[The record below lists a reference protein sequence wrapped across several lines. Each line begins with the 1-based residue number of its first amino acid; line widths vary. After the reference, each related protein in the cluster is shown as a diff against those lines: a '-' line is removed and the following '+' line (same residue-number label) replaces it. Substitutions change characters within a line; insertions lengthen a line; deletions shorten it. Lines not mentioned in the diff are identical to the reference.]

1 MSMAASEKRL
11 ILLWAVLVAI
21 TALSW
26 GSAHNFAGPRWQG
39 VVVILLALVKV
50 RFVILDFMEVR
61 HAPKALRLALEGW
74 VVVISLALVGMLLF
88 PQG

>member
-1 MSMAASEKRL
+1 MARSEKRL
-11 ILLWAVLVAI
+11 ILLWAVLVGI

-26 GSAHNFAGPRWQG
+26 GSAHGFAGPRWQG
-39 VVVILLALVKV
+39 AAVIVLALIKV

-61 HAPKALRLALEGW
+61 HAPALLRLALEAW
-74 VVVISLALVGMLLF
+74 VVLIGAALVGMLIL